1 MKKLLLGLTA
11 LALTGL
17 GGPAFGQANEG
28 WYVGISAGTTEQKDA
43 CDEIDDPPF
52 IVFTGSCDDT
62 DTGWK
67 IFGGKQFSKHWGME
81 FGYADLGTS
90 EGSGTVS
97 GLFIPTE
104 PASFDVDAM
113 GVYAAGTGTV
123 PFGKSEKFAFFGKLG
138 ALYWDVDLDVTVS
151 GVPEPTESGS
161 DTGISPMLG
170 FGLKY
175 DFTDRIGIRGEWERF
190 FAVGDDEET
199 GQSDVD
205 LITLGVVFWF

>member
-1 MKKLLLGLTA
+1 MSLMFLVLPSLSGATFA
-11 LALTGL
+11 
-17 GGPAFGQANEG
+17 QANEG
-28 WYVGISAGTTEQKDA
+28 WFVGVSAGTTDQKDA

-67 IFGGKQFSKHWGME
+67 IFAGKQFNKNWGIE

-97 GLFIPTE
+97 GLFIPTSA
-104 PASFDVDAM
+104 ASFDVDAM
-113 GVYAAGTGTV
+113 GVYAAGTGTI
-123 PFGKSEKFAFFGKLG
+123 PFGKSQKFALFGKLG
-138 ALYWDVDLDVTVS
+138 AAYWDVDLDVEIN
-151 GVPEPTESGS
+151 GVLDVDESGD
-161 DTGISPMLG
+161 DTGISPLLG

-175 DFTDRIGIRGEWERF
+175 DFTERIGIRGEWERF

-205 LITLGVVFWF
+205 LTTIGVVVWF